1 MEIPLSVMDYE
12 DFSPR
17 DSIAN
22 DLVNDLG
29 RHPRQDSVIGPN
41 NDVKDG
47 IEEADFLINRT

>member
-1 MEIPLSVMDYE
+1 MDYE

-47 IEEADFLINRT
+47 IEEADFLINRTWFTLF